1 MRAMTRW
8 LMVAVLAAGVTMA
21 RAQLI
26 DPSTGITVNAA
37 SDPMDF
43 SAVAS
48 GQPGSFGTEAAAAAQ
63 DAFAV
68 QQAAQAA
75 SDQELQDMMNQ
86 SSATNSDNDTPGPAA
101 VPPPSVPV
109 TPTPTISPKGGTIK
123 VAKGNAVQVT
133 LTDPHATAVLYYT
146 TSETKTT
153 GTWVPYTGP
162 IQVTGDTTIKTLA
175 IDNGEEPSKVATE
188 KFNIKN

>member
-1 MRAMTRW
+1 MRAMVRW
-8 LMVAVLAAGVTMA
+8 LMVAVLAAGVTLA

-26 DPSTGITVNAA
+26 DPSTEVTVNAA
-37 SDPMDF
+37 TDPMDF

-48 GQPGSFGTEAAAAAQ
+48 GQPGSIGTEAAAAAQ
-63 DAFAV
+63 DAFEA

-86 SSATNSDNDTPGPAA
+86 SLAANSDNDTPAPAA
-101 VPPPSVPV
+101 AAPPPV

-123 VAKGNAVQVT
+123 VVKGNAVQVT
-133 LTDPHATAVLYYT
+133 LADPHATAVLYYT

-162 IQVTGDTTIKTLA
+162 IQVTGDTTIKALA

>member
-1 MRAMTRW
+1 MRAMMRW
-8 LMVAVLAAGVTMA
+8 LMVAVLAAGVAMA
-21 RAQLI
+21 RAQLV
-26 DPSTGITVNAA
+26 DPSTGVTVNAA
-37 SDPMDF
+37 TDPMDF

-48 GQPGSFGTEAAAAAQ
+48 GQPGNIGTEEAAAAQ
-63 DAFAV
+63 DAFEA
-68 QQAAQAA
+68 QQAA

-86 SSATNSDNDTPGPAA
+86 SLAANSDNDTPAPAA
-101 VPPPSVPV
+101 VPPPPVPV

-123 VAKGNAVQVT
+123 VVKGNAVQVT
-133 LTDPHATAVLYYT
+133 LADPHATAVLYYT

-162 IQVTGDTTIKTLA
+162 IQVTGDTTIKALA

>member
-1 MRAMTRW
+1 MQATMRW
-8 LMVAVLAAGVTMA
+8 LMVAVLAAGATAA

-26 DPSTGITVNAA
+26 DPSTGITVDAA
-37 SDPMDF
+37 TDPMDF

-63 DAFAV
+63 DAFGA

-86 SSATNSDNDTPGPAA
+86 SSAANSDNDTPGPAA
-101 VPPPSVPV
+101 APPPSVPV

-123 VAKGNAVQVT
+123 VVKGNAVQIT
-133 LTDPHATAVLYYT
+133 LADPHATAVLYYT
-146 TSETKTT
+146 TSETKTM
-153 GTWVPYTGP
+153 GAWVPYTGP
-162 IQVTGDTTIKTLA
+162 IQVTGDTTIKALA

>member
-1 MRAMTRW
+1 MRAMMRW

-26 DPSTGITVNAA
+26 DPSTGVTVNAA
-37 SDPMDF
+37 TDPMDF

-48 GQPGSFGTEAAAAAQ
+48 GQPGNIGTEAAAAAQ
-63 DAFAV
+63 DAFEA

-86 SSATNSDNDTPGPAA
+86 SLAANSDNDTPAPAA
-101 VPPPSVPV
+101 AAPAPVPV

-123 VAKGNAVQVT
+123 VVKGNAVQVT
-133 LTDPHATAVLYYT
+133 LADPHATAVLYYT

-162 IQVTGDTTIKTLA
+162 IQVTGDTTIKVLA